1 MEKDFGVTLAQT
13 AGFCPGVK
21 KAIDRVLELAR
32 AGNGPIYT
40 LGPLIHNTQ
49 VIQMLEEK
57 DIWAVKG
64 IDELRGKKGVV
75 VIRAHGI
82 TPELENKMRALDLK
96 VIDATCPL
104 VKNVHNIIRKYA
116 DAGYDTVIVGDKG
129 HAEVIGHLG
138 YCRGK
143 GHVAAGPGEALA
155 MPGFE
160 KVNVVAQTTQEEKIF
175 NEAAE
180 KIRSRAKECAIS
192 NTICNPTRERQA
204 ETAET
209 AKSSDLMIV
218 VGARHSANTAR
229 LVQLCRELGAET
241 IHVESEEELQTQ
253 RIIHPHK
260 IGVTAGAS
268 TPGWMIERVVDRI
281 KQIRSAGGTAAGFP
295 YLSAVWEFMTNICL
309 YTFAAAVSLTY
320 VCMKLQGCRIDSRS
334 LLLSGLFVM
343 SLHIINRLAEKGM
356 GAGGRRKTALFRHHR
371 TALTLTGI
379 LAGISA
385 IAFSAAFGVKV
396 FAVVIFF
403 WILGVLYPFRLM
415 LGLKQL
421 MGFPASKDTATALGW
436 GFVCAYIP
444 GLSQGITFTKANYLA
459 LVFAILLVFMRSV
472 MLGISA
478 VQSDLIVGKENFYK
492 ALGPRITHS
501 TLFSILIS
509 LAAILILLLE
519 MNWSPPLVKALLLGL
534 SYSTACFLLYYFNRF
549 PKGIWAETLVDTQFV
564 IFGFLTY
571 ISF

>member
-1 MEKDFGVTLAQT
+1 MKKHFGVTLART

-32 AGNGPIYT
+32 AGNEPIYT

-57 DIWAVKG
+57 NIRAVKSV
-64 IDELRGKKGVV
+64 DELRGKKGVI

-82 TPELENKMRALDLK
+82 TPELENKVRTLGLK

-104 VKNVHNIIRKYA
+104 VKNVHNIIEKYA
-116 DAGYDTVIVGDKG
+116 DAGYDTVIVGDTG
-129 HAEVIGHLG
+129 HAEVTGLLG
-138 YCRGK
+138 CCRGK
-143 GHVAAGPGEALA
+143 GHVAAGPGETQSL
-155 MPGFE
+155 PHFE
-160 KVNVVAQTTQEEKIF
+160 KVNVVAQTTQEERVF
-175 NEAAE
+175 NETAE
-180 KIRSRAKECAIS
+180 KIKSKAKECVIS
-192 NTICNPTRERQA
+192 NTICNPTLERQA

-218 VGARHSANTAR
+218 VGARHSANTTR
-229 LVQLCRELGAET
+229 LVQLCRELGTDT
-241 IHVESEEELQTQ
+241 IHVESEEELEPQ
-253 RIIHPHK
+253 RVIRQRK

-268 TPGWMIERVVDRI
+268 TPGWMIERVVNRL
-281 KQIRSAGGTAAGFP
+281 KQIRGAAQVTGLP
-295 YLSAVWEFMTNICL
+295 SLSAVWEFMTNICV

-320 VCMKLQGCRIDSRS
+320 VCMKLQGCRIDSRI

-356 GAGGRRKTALFRHHR
+356 SASGRGKTALFRHHR
-371 TALTLTGI
+371 TALALTGI
-379 LAGISA
+379 FTGVSA
-385 IAFSAAFGVKV
+385 IVLSATFGAKV
-396 FAVVIFF
+396 FAVVVFF

-444 GLSQGITFTKANYLA
+444 GLSQGMTFTKANYLA

-492 ALGPRITHS
+492 ALGSRVTHS

-519 MNWSPPLVKALLLGL
+519 MNWRPPLVKALLLGL
-534 SYSTACFLLYYFNRF
+534 CYSTACFLLYYFNRF

-564 IFGFLTY
+564 VFGLLTY
-571 ISF
+571 ISS